1 MRRLV
6 PALLPVGLA
15 VFAGAQATRP
25 PQRTPSFEVGI
36 EVINL
41 NVSVTDARGHYM
53 TDLTE
58 KDFVVYEDGI
68 RQELSLFT
76 HENLPISMALLIDAS
91 ASMDEKMSSAQTAAI
106 RFVKTLR
113 EQDLAQILQFND
125 RATVLQDY
133 TPDHALLEGAIH
145 RTAAAGATSLHNAL
159 YITLKDLSKQKKAGE
174 LRRRAIVLLSDGE
187 DTASL
192 VTDDQVLELARK
204 TEINIYAI
212 SLRPNRPSDR
222 DRLSFSQA
230 VHLLTAL
237 DPRDG
242 RPGPLSRVAVGA
254 RRRLRSHRRGAAHAV
269 QPRLRLVE
277 REEGRQVAAHRG
289 QGPGPRG
296 VADPSQAR
304 LLRAAGVAGYSGGSS
319 SRNVNAKEVGPFA
332 SR

>member
-1 MRRLV
+1 MRHLV
-6 PALLPVGLA
+6 PASLLVGLA
-15 VFAGAQATRP
+15 ALAGAQATP
-25 PQRTPSFEVGI
+25 PTQRTPSFEVGI

-41 NVSVTDARGHYM
+41 NVSVTDARGRYV
-53 TDLTE
+53 TDLTD
-58 KDFVVYEDGI
+58 KAFAVYEDGI

-106 RFVKTLR
+106 RFAKTLR
-113 EQDLAQILQFND
+113 DQDLAQIVQFND

-133 TPDHALLEGAIH
+133 TADHALLEGAIR
-145 RTAAAGATSLHNAL
+145 RTEAAGATSLHNAL

-192 VTDDQVLELARK
+192 VSDDQVLELARK

-230 VHLLTAL
+230 VHMLTAL
-237 DPRDG
+237 TRETGGQVHFPASLSELDAVYDRIAEELRTQYNLGYVSSNARKDG
-242 RPGPLSRVAVGA
+242 KW
-254 RRRLRSHRRGAAHAV
+254 RRIVVRA
-269 QPRLRLVE
+269 PD
-277 REEGRQVAAHRG
+277 REELHIRHK
-289 QGPGPRG
+289 
-296 VADPSQAR
+296 
-304 LLRAAGVAGYSGGSS
+304 LGY
-319 SRNVNAKEVGPFA
+319 FA
-332 SR
+332 PPA